1 MLIDEYEVD
10 KFKSYCN
17 TEIAAGRV
25 VIHFRFACTKY
36 DARFAQAY
44 YEGAPNATEVG
55 NAFVAQ
61 ENVFLNFDV
70 LSLTFKNDDG
80 AYRIIPVIN
89 DPIDI
94 ISGIVGP
101 VAPPT
106 MGEEVG
112 DWWQEVSQK
121 IKDFFLNGWEDIGKI
136 IGIVVAVVV
145 VVFVIWLVIKLFG
158 AIGGGSKSTTVVKID
173 PSIYRNKKGK

>member
-1 MLIDEYEVD
+1 
-10 KFKSYCN
+10 
-17 TEIAAGRV
+17 
-25 VIHFRFACTKY
+25 
-36 DARFAQAY
+36 
-44 YEGAPNATEVG
+44 
-55 NAFVAQ
+55 
-61 ENVFLNFDV
+61 
-70 LSLTFKNDDG
+70 
-80 AYRIIPVIN
+80 
-89 DPIDI
+89 
-94 ISGIVGP
+94 
-101 VAPPT
+101 

-112 DWWQEVSQK
+112 DWWQELSQK

>member
-1 MLIDEYEVD
+1 M
-10 KFKSYCN
+10 
-17 TEIAAGRV
+17 
-25 VIHFRFACTKY
+25 
-36 DARFAQAY
+36 
-44 YEGAPNATEVG
+44 
-55 NAFVAQ
+55 
-61 ENVFLNFDV
+61 
-70 LSLTFKNDDG
+70 TFKNDDG
-80 AYRIIPVIN
+80 AYRIIPVVN

-101 VAPPT
+101 DKQPT

-112 DWWQEVSQK
+112 EAASDWWQELMEK
-121 IKDFFLNGWEDIGKI
+121 IKDFFKNGGKDIGKI